1 MYHSSV
7 FFLEWIIRDHNH
19 ESQGRL
25 KWIKH
30 ERVGY
35 FAISVCEIHTVF
47 KYMIKGL
54 KFTWL
59 IDTVS
64 QLFNFPEFF
73 FDLSNIDHK
82 FENYTFASTENQDP
96 KGHSKRKQIYLHYMP
111 SYFVYIQS
119 YKNKNSPS
127 NNLVK
132 RADWPPLKIFLD
144 PRLLVMSF
152 SLPIY
157 LSRF

>member
-1 MYHSSV
+1 MLIVSFIGFFFFRMNHS
-7 FFLEWIIRDHNH
+7 WP
-19 ESQGRL
+19 QP
-25 KWIKH
+25 
-30 ERVGY
+30 RVARSTEVNKTWTSWLLCHLSLRNSY
-35 FAISVCEIHTVF
+35 AI
-47 KYMIKGL
+47 YMIKGL

-144 PRLLVMSF
+144 PRLLVM
-152 SLPIY
+152 
-157 LSRF
+157 

>member
-1 MYHSSV
+1 MNELVTLPSQ
-7 FFLEWIIRDHNH
+7 FAKFIRYLNIW
-19 ESQGRL
+19 L
-25 KWIKH
+25 K
-30 ERVGY
+30 VLNSLDSLTLSPSY
-35 FAISVCEIHTVF
+35 SISR
-47 KYMIKGL
+47 
-54 KFTWL
+54 
-59 IDTVS
+59 
-64 QLFNFPEFF
+64 NFF

-119 YKNKNSPS
+119 YKKNKNSPS
-127 NNLVK
+127 NNFVM